1 MLEKVDAN
9 KLPNTADE
17 MLRSY
22 GEAYADMLRRIFVKF
37 FGEAK
42 QGKEAYKK
50 NEKLLMT
57 KRFNSIDE
65 LMKRGAKQV
74 YTPKMH
80 AKRF

>member
-9 KLPNTADE
+9 KLPKTADE

-22 GEAYADMLRRIFVKF
+22 GEAYADILRRIFVKF

-50 NEKLLMT
+50 NDKPLMT
-57 KRFNSIDE
+57 KRFNSIEE
-65 LMKRGAKQV
+65 LMKLGAKQV
-74 YTPKMH
+74 
-80 AKRF
+80 